1 MFRQHVQLAI
11 EEGRLKFT
19 KGSKMKLDHGP
30 LHMYT
35 IDFNDKKVLIPPEQ
49 AVSTNGKEIVIREPR
64 PKMIMPK
71 CMEVGVWKENKG
83 EASSSRTSRKLKA
96 SFEMLLYKYENRNVE
111 QRPNKCK
118 DQDHLLGRDLV
129 NHQSNWSHRFLTIL
143 KSCHGGLVQCCCQV
157 ELFLTSCHGAPPPIY
172 EFMPPMPPMEF
183 HQGWVEP

>member
-1 MFRQHVQLAI
+1 
-11 EEGRLKFT
+11 
-19 KGSKMKLDHGP
+19 MKLDHGP
-30 LHMYT
+30 LRMYT
-35 IDFNDKKVLIPPEQ
+35 IDFNDKKVLIPLEQ

-96 SFEMLLYKYENRNVE
+96 SFEMLLYKYEKRNVE

-129 NHQSNWSHRFLTIL
+129 NHQSKWSHRFLTIL
-143 KSCHGGLVQCCCQV
+143 KSCHGGLVQCCCQF
-157 ELFLTSCHGAPPPIY
+157 ELFLTSCHGGTAANIRVHATNAANGISSRLGGAT
-172 EFMPPMPPMEF
+172 E
-183 HQGWVEP
+183 VSA

>member
-1 MFRQHVQLAI
+1 
-11 EEGRLKFT
+11 
-19 KGSKMKLDHGP
+19 MKLDHGP
-30 LHMYT
+30 LRMYT

-49 AVSTNGKEIVIREPR
+49 AVSTNWKEIVIREPR

-71 CMEVGVWKENKG
+71 CMVVGVWKENKG

-96 SFEMLLYKYENRNVE
+96 SFEMLLYKYEKRNVE

-157 ELFLTSCHGAPPPIY
+157 ELFLNSCHGGTATDIRVHATNAANGISSRLGGAT
-172 EFMPPMPPMEF
+172 E
-183 HQGWVEP
+183 VSA